1 MITYYNSPP
10 FLSFTESQRT
20 TLWKTETIIC
30 FFSGNQLEDTGLG
43 RDIEG
48 EKKIPWPKGKK
59 MEEGKGKMR
68 WLKGKSKDRIDLIP
82 SE

>member
-30 FFSGNQLEDTGLG
+30 FFSGNQWEDTGLG

-48 EKKIPWPKGKK
+48 EKKMSLTQGEKNGR
-59 MEEGKGKMR
+59 GKGQNEMIE
-68 WLKGKSKDRIDLIP
+68 G
-82 SE
+82 